1 MLSLRPQSRSLLTGL
16 MLIGL
21 ITPALMAQGQILIER
36 PVPPPQPGPG
46 QTRLILK
53 TLKVQANITDGVA
66 VTVVEQSFLNPT
78 RQQIEGVYIFP
89 LPDNVALGDFAM
101 TVDGKTLHGEVLDAA
116 TARKTYEDI
125 VRRLRD
131 PGLLEYLGQ
140 RMFRASIFPIP
151 PGGTVDVKLQ
161 YSQTLEE
168 QGGLGLLRHPL
179 RSDSGNTAPVDQVVV
194 TVRLKSTQPL
204 TAVFSPSHECDVRRP
219 NDFEATVG
227 YEAARVRPDRDF
239 MLYYQRRDAAFGVVV
254 LTNRSP
260 GEPGTF
266 LLRIAPRVELSESY
280 IQPKDVAF
288 VIDTSGSMAG
298 LKMEQTKRALKFCLR
313 SLNPQDRFNIYAFN
327 TAVNP
332 FRETLVPAGGE
343 IRQAADEYIWQL
355 QAAGGTNIHAA
366 LQAALGDDPRDGSRP
381 YLIVFMTD
389 GQPTVE
395 VTDPEQI
402 RRNVVSKN
410 VRNVRFHV
418 FGVGSDVNT
427 HLLDKLAEATHGSR
441 DYCTENED
449 LELKLSAF
457 VARLTHPVLTDLKLR
472 IDGVRTLDVYP
483 SELPDLF
490 RGNDLVVLGR
500 YDGAGAV
507 SIRLEGRVRG
517 EARTIGYEA
526 EFPQVATTNDFLPRL
541 WANRKVAYLLDQL
554 RLHGENRELIDDV
567 VRLAKRYGIVTPYT
581 AALILEDDTV
591 VPGRPAP
598 AAEAVREQARRQL
611 AAAGGGPSG
620 GRGVL
625 ASPSGAQAVGASR
638 DLDKAR
644 TAVTL
649 GTTEY
654 ETEAG
659 GAAAPPCSAPSATR
673 PLRSSTIAGLTRPG
687 TARRRRPRWP
697 RSAASTS
704 SCSRGTRSSS
714 PTSRWVN
721 ACSWSSVTRCTNP
734 YRRPTAGGRSA

>member
-1 MLSLRPQSRSLLTGL
+1 MLSLRTRSRGFLTALL
-16 MLIGL
+16 LIGL
-21 ITPALMAQGQILIER
+21 VPPTLKAQGQILIER

-46 QTRLILK
+46 QTRLVLK
-53 TLKVQANITDGVA
+53 TLKVQADITDGIA

-78 RQQIEGVYIFP
+78 RHQIEGVYIFP
-89 LPDNVALGDFAM
+89 LPDNVAVGDFSM
-101 TVDGKTLHGEVLDAA
+101 TVDGKTLRGEVLDAA

-179 RSDSGNTAPVDQVVV
+179 RSDPAGDATMDQVVV

-204 TAVFSPSHECDVRRP
+204 TAVFCPSHECDVRRP
-219 NDFEATVG
+219 NDFEATVA

-254 LTNRSP
+254 LTNRAP

-266 LLRIAPRVELSESY
+266 LLRIAPRIVLPESY
-280 IQPKDVAF
+280 VQPKDVAF

-313 SLNPQDRFNIYAFN
+313 SLNPQDRFNIYAFS
-327 TAVNP
+327 TGVNP
-332 FRETLVPAGGE
+332 FRETLVPAGDE
-343 IRQAADEYIWQL
+343 IRKAADEYVGQL

-366 LQAALGDDPRDGSRP
+366 LQAALGDGPRDDSRP

-395 VTDPEQI
+395 TTDPEQI

-410 VRNVRFHV
+410 VHNVRFHV

-427 HLLDKLAEATHGSR
+427 HLLDKLAEATRGSR

-472 IDGVRTLDVYP
+472 IDGVRTFDMYP

-490 RGNDLVVLGR
+490 RGNDLVVFGR

-598 AAEAVREQARRQL
+598 AAEAVREQARRKL
-611 AAAGGGPSG
+611 GAAGGGVSG
-620 GRGVL
+620 GRGVV
-625 ASPSGAQAVGASR
+625 AAPSGAQAVGVSR

-644 TAVTL
+644 TSVTL
-649 GTTEY
+649 DSGEL
-654 ETEAG
+654 ETGVG
-659 GAAAPPCSAPSATR
+659 GAAGPTLLRHVGDKTFALADGRWTDTAWDGKKSPAKVAAFSDAYFKLLARHPELKRYFALGERVLVVLGEEVYESAPPAE
-673 PLRSSTIAGLTRPG
+673 GG
-687 TARRRRPRWP
+687 TQ
-697 RSAASTS
+697 
-704 SCSRGTRSSS
+704 
-714 PTSRWVN
+714 
-721 ACSWSSVTRCTNP
+721 
-734 YRRPTAGGRSA
+734 

>member
-1 MLSLRPQSRSLLTGL
+1 MLSLRPHSRSSLATLLLVGL
-16 MLIGL
+16 A
-21 ITPALMAQGQILIER
+21 TPTLLAQGRIIIER

-46 QTRLILK
+46 QTQLILK
-53 TLKVQANITDGVA
+53 TLKVQADITDGVA

-78 RQQIEGVYIFP
+78 RHQIEGVYIFP
-89 LPDNVALGDFAM
+89 LPDNVAVGDFAM
-101 TVDGKTLHGEVLDAA
+101 TVDGKTLRGEVLDAA

-266 LLRIAPRVELSESY
+266 LLRIAPRIELSDAD

-298 LKMEQTKRALKFCLR
+298 QKMEQTKRALKFCLR
-313 SLNPQDRFNIYAFN
+313 SLNPQDRFNIYAFS
-327 TAVNP
+327 TGVHP
-332 FRETLVPAGGE
+332 FREALVPVTDDV
-343 IRQAADEYIWQL
+343 RKAADEYVGQL
-355 QAAGGTNIHAA
+355 HAAGGTNIHAA
-366 LQAALGDDPRDGSRP
+366 LQAALGDDPRDDSRP

-389 GQPTVE
+389 GQPTVDI
-395 VTDPEQI
+395 TDPEQI

-427 HLLDKLAEATHGSR
+427 HLLDKLAEATRGSR

-554 RLHGENRELIDDV
+554 RLHGENRELVEEV

-581 AALILEDDTV
+581 AALILEDNTV
-591 VPGRPAP
+591 VPTTP
-598 AAEAVREQARRQL
+598 AAQAVREQARRSL
-611 AAAGGGPSG
+611 GAAESGGGGLFG
-620 GRGVL
+620 GGQGVPPP
-625 ASPSGAQAVGASR
+625 ASGAPAVGLSR

-644 TAVTL
+644 TSVTMPTREEEQGAVSSPSLLRHVGDKTFALVNDRWTDTAWDGKKSPTKVVAFSDEYFKLLAQHPELKSHFAL
-649 GTTEY
+649 GERVLVVLGDEVY
-654 ETEAG
+654 E
-659 GAAAPPCSAPSATR
+659 SAPA
-673 PLRSSTIAGLTRPG
+673 PDAG
-687 TARRRRPRWP
+687 A
-697 RSAASTS
+697 
-704 SCSRGTRSSS
+704 
-714 PTSRWVN
+714 
-721 ACSWSSVTRCTNP
+721 
-734 YRRPTAGGRSA
+734 

>member
-1 MLSLRPQSRSLLTGL
+1 MLSLRPHSRGLLTGL
-16 MLIGL
+16 LLIGL
-21 ITPALMAQGQILIER
+21 VTPTLMAQGQILIER

-53 TLKVQANITDGVA
+53 TLKVQADITDGVA

-89 LPDNVALGDFAM
+89 LPDNVAVGDFAM
-101 TVDGKTLHGEVLDAA
+101 TVDGKTLRGEVLDAA
-116 TARKTYEDI
+116 TARKAYEDI

-140 RMFRASIFPIP
+140 RLFRASIFPIP

-179 RSDSGNTAPVDQVVV
+179 RCDPAGDAAVDQVLV
-194 TVRLKSTQPL
+194 TARLKSTQPL
-204 TAVFSPSHECDVRRP
+204 TAVFSPSHECDIRRP
-219 NDFEATVG
+219 NDYEATVG

-254 LTNRSP
+254 LTNRAP

-280 IQPKDVAF
+280 VQPKDVAF

-298 LKMEQTKRALKFCLR
+298 LKLEQTKRALRFCLR
-313 SLNPQDRFNIYAFN
+313 SLNSQDRFNIYAFS
-327 TAVNP
+327 TGVNP
-332 FRETLVPAGGE
+332 FREALVPVTDD
-343 IRQAADEYIWQL
+343 IRNAADEYVGQL

-366 LQAALGDDPRDGSRP
+366 LQAALGDDPRDDSRP

-395 VTDPEQI
+395 ITDPEQI

-427 HLLDKLAEATHGSR
+427 HLLDKLAEATRGSR

-472 IDGVRTLDVYP
+472 IDGVRTFDVYP

-554 RLHGENRELIDDV
+554 RLHGENRELVEEV

-581 AALILEDDTV
+581 AALILEDNTV
-591 VPGRPAP
+591 VPTTP
-598 AAEAVREQARRQL
+598 AAQAVREQARRSL
-611 AAAGGGPSG
+611 GAAESG
-620 GRGVL
+620 GRGLFGGGQGV
-625 ASPSGAQAVGASR
+625 APPASGAPAVGLSR
-638 DLDKAR
+638 DLAKAR
-644 TAVTL
+644 TAVTM
-649 GTTEY
+649 TTWE
-654 ETEAG
+654 EEEGAVA
-659 GAAAPPCSAPSATR
+659 GAAVFRHVGDKTLVLVDNRWTDVAWDGKKLPTKVPAFSEDYFKLLARHPDLKRYFALGERVLVVLGDEVYESTPPAN
-673 PLRSSTIAGLTRPG
+673 GG
-687 TARRRRPRWP
+687 TP
-697 RSAASTS
+697 
-704 SCSRGTRSSS
+704 
-714 PTSRWVN
+714 
-721 ACSWSSVTRCTNP
+721 
-734 YRRPTAGGRSA
+734 